1 MLKSLSFKFLLLLL
15 AVAAVALSGTVIL
28 RGFMLGD
35 FREYL
40 EGAEEDRVYGITA
53 DLESSYDR
61 DSRWDPAAQAQNAL
75 SALTLG
81 FEIRLFDKEG
91 RMVIDTAGALEKSS
105 PLTRRRLE
113 GLSKDWGPA
122 SGKFIPYPLFLGGK
136 QIGTVEVKALRP
148 AKESLLVE
156 RADRFLL
163 LSILVVGGLA
173 ALLSIVFA
181 RRLTRP
187 IKELSLAASDIS
199 AGRMKRR
206 VSTARRDELGN
217 LAEAFNRMADGL
229 ETQEMLRRKL
239 LADVAHELRTP
250 LGIMQGELEGLM
262 DGVIPTDE
270 SRLQSLHEET
280 GRLKHMVEAIEDLNQ
295 AKASVLSLRR
305 QDIPLNTFLGN
316 IVGRL
321 KAAFQEKGVSLELQC
336 KDGLHL
342 SADPERLSQVILN
355 LLANALKATGEGC
368 RVLVSAGQAKGWIEI
383 AVEDNGTGI
392 REEDL
397 PFIFERFY
405 RGPGGGLGIGL
416 TIAKE
421 LVEAHGGRIEAKSTE
436 GKGTTFIVSL
446 PLDGVHNSS

>member
-1 MLKSLSFKFLLLLL
+1 MPRSLSFKFLLLLL

-28 RGFMLGD
+28 RGLMLGD

-40 EGAEEDRVYGITA
+40 EGDEEDRVYGITA
-53 DLESSYDR
+53 DLEAAYDR
-61 DSRWDPAAQAQNAL
+61 DLRWDPAAQAENAV

-81 FEIRLFDKEG
+81 FEMRLLDDEG
-91 RMVIDTAGALEKSS
+91 RMVIDTAGALERSS
-105 PLTRRRLE
+105 PLIRGRLKE
-113 GLSKDWGPA
+113 LSQRWGPP
-122 SGKFIPYPLFLGGK
+122 SGRFVPYPLFLGGR
-136 QIGTVEVKALRP
+136 QIGTVEVRALRP
-148 AKESLLVE
+148 ANEALFIE
-156 RADRFLL
+156 RTDRFLL
-163 LSILVVGGLA
+163 LSVLVVGGLA

-187 IKELSLAASDIS
+187 IKDLSLAASEIS
-199 AGRMKRR
+199 RGRLMRR
-206 VSTARRDELGN
+206 VSTSRRDELGG
-217 LAEAFNRMADGL
+217 LAKAFNRMADGL
-229 ETQEMLRRKL
+229 ETQETLRRKL

-250 LGIMQGELEGLM
+250 LGIMRGELEGLM
-262 DGVIPTDE
+262 DGIIPTDE
-270 SRLQSLHEET
+270 KRFQSLYEET

-295 AKASVLSLRR
+295 AEASVLSLQR
-305 QDIPLNTFLGN
+305 QDILLNTFLES

-321 KAAFQEKGVSLELQC
+321 QAAFREKGVRLELRC
-336 KDGLHL
+336 RDGLHL
-342 SADPERLSQVILN
+342 FADPERLSQIILN

-368 RVLVSAGQAKGWIEI
+368 RVLVSAQKEVGKVQI

-421 LVEAHGGRIEAKSTE
+421 LVEAHGGRLEAKSTR
-436 GKGTTFIVSL
+436 GKGAVFIVSL